1 MEGLVANQI
10 YDRSVERMN
19 AAGIDVSKGKSM
31 VSVLRPLGEVVA
43 KPFAVRHTG
52 SELKELADYLKSLDG
67 ETRVIMEHTGRY
79 YEPVAQFLHDAGL
92 YVSAVNPKLIKDYGN
107 NSLRKVKTDKADS
120 KKIAKYGLDNW
131 VELRQYASMDVIRYQ
146 LKTLNR
152 QHALYSKMKTA
163 MKNNLIALL
172 DQTYPGVNTLFD
184 SPVREDGTQKW
195 VDFVVPFWHVDCVR
209 GMSQASFTER
219 YHKWC
224 RRNGY
229 NFSSDKAA
237 EVYAGAKDQ
246 IAVMPKDDLTKR
258 LIRQAIDSLN
268 AVSKTVEQL
277 KAEMLQLAA
286 QLPEYPVVMEM
297 HGVGDSLGPQLMAEI
312 GDVTRFARR
321 GSITSFA
328 GVDPGANQ
336 SGTHEAQSVRTSK
349 SGPPELRKA
358 LFLVMDSLLKTMP
371 QDDPV
376 YRFMDKK
383 RAEGKPYLVYMTA
396 GANKFLRIYYG
407 KVKEYLAKPEDPS
420 EPTADK

>member
-1 MEGLVANQI
+1 
-10 YDRSVERMN
+10 MN
-19 AAGIDVSKGKSM
+19 AVGIDISKGKSM
-31 VSVLRPLGEVVA
+31 VSVMRPLGEVVA
-43 KPFAVRHTG
+43 KPFSVRHTG
-52 SELKELADYLKSLDG
+52 SELKELADYLKSLNG

-120 KKIAKYGLDNW
+120 RKIAKYGLDNW
-131 VELRQYASMDVIRYQ
+131 VELRQYASMDKIRYQ

-152 QHALYSKMKTA
+152 QCNLYTKTKTM

-172 DQTYPGVNTLFD
+172 DQTYPGVNALFG

-195 VDFVVPFWHVDCVR
+195 VDFAASFWHVDCVR
-209 GMSQASFTER
+209 NMSPAAFTER
-219 YHKWC
+219 YRKWC
-224 RRNGY
+224 KRHGY
-229 NFSSDKAA
+229 NFSSDRAA
-237 EVYAGAKDQ
+237 GIHAGAKDQ
-246 IAVMPKDDLTKR
+246 IAVMPKDDLTKM
-258 LIRQAIDSLN
+258 LIRQAIVSLN
-268 AVSKTVEQL
+268 AVSKTVEQM

-286 QLPEYPVVMEM
+286 QLPEYPVVMGM
-297 HGVGDSLGPQLMAEI
+297 HSVGDSLGPQLMAEI
-312 GDVTRFARR
+312 GDMTRFARR
-321 GSITSFA
+321 SSITSFA
-328 GVDPGANQ
+328 GVDPGTDQ
-336 SGTHEAQSVRTSK
+336 SGGHEAKSVPTSK

-358 LFLVMDSLLKTMP
+358 LFLVMDNLLKSMP

-407 KVKEYLAKPEDPS
+407 KVKEYLAKPEQPS
-420 EPTADK
+420 EPVSNERI

>member
-1 MEGLVANQI
+1 
-10 YDRSVERMN
+10 MN
-19 AAGIDVSKGKSM
+19 AVGIDISKGKSM
-31 VSVLRPLGEVVA
+31 VSVMRPLGEVVA
-43 KPFAVRHTG
+43 KPFSVRHTG
-52 SELKELADYLKSLDG
+52 SELKELADYLKSLKG

-107 NSLRKVKTDKADS
+107 NSLRKVKTGKADS
-120 KKIAKYGLDNW
+120 RKIAKYGLDNW
-131 VELRQYASMDVIRYQ
+131 VELRQYASMDKIRYQ

-152 QHALYSKMKTA
+152 QCNLYTKTKTM

-172 DQTYPGVNTLFD
+172 DQTYPGVNALFG

-195 VDFVVPFWHVDCVR
+195 VDFAASFWHVDCVR
-209 GMSQASFTER
+209 NMSPAAFTER
-219 YHKWC
+219 YRKWC
-224 RRNGY
+224 KRHGY
-229 NFSSDKAA
+229 NFSSDRAA
-237 EVYAGAKDQ
+237 GIHAGAKDQ
-246 IAVMPKDDLTKR
+246 IAVMPKDDLTKM
-258 LIRQAIDSLN
+258 LIRQAIVSLN
-268 AVSKTVEQL
+268 AVSKTVEQM

-286 QLPEYPVVMEM
+286 QLPEYPVVMGM
-297 HGVGDSLGPQLMAEI
+297 HSVGDSLGPQLMAEI

-321 GSITSFA
+321 SSITSFA
-328 GVDPGANQ
+328 GVDPGADQ
-336 SGTHEAQSVRTSK
+336 SGGHEAKSVPTSK

-358 LFLVMDSLLKTMP
+358 LFLVMDNLLKSMP

-407 KVKEYLAKPEDPS
+407 KVKEYLAKLEQPS
-420 EPTADK
+420 EPVSNERI

>member
-1 MEGLVANQI
+1 
-10 YDRSVERMN
+10 MN
-19 AAGIDVSKGKSM
+19 AVGIDISKGKSM
-31 VSVLRPLGEVVA
+31 VSVMRPLGEVVA
-43 KPFAVRHTG
+43 KPFSVRHTG
-52 SELKELADYLKSLDG
+52 SELKELADYLKSLKG

-120 KKIAKYGLDNW
+120 RKIAKYGLDNW
-131 VELRQYASMDVIRYQ
+131 VELRQYASMDKIRYQ

-152 QHALYSKMKTA
+152 QCNLYTKTKTM

-172 DQTYPGVNTLFD
+172 DQTYPGVNALFG

-195 VDFVVPFWHVDCVR
+195 VDFAASFWHVDCVR
-209 GMSQASFTER
+209 NMSPAAFTER
-219 YHKWC
+219 YRKWC
-224 RRNGY
+224 KRHGY
-229 NFSSDKAA
+229 NFSSDRAA
-237 EVYAGAKDQ
+237 GIHAGAKDQ
-246 IAVMPKDDLTKR
+246 IAVMPKDDLTKM
-258 LIRQAIDSLN
+258 LIRQAIVSLN
-268 AVSKTVEQL
+268 AVSKTVEQM

-286 QLPEYPVVMEM
+286 QLPEYPVVMGM
-297 HGVGDSLGPQLMAEI
+297 HSVGDSLGPQLMAEI

-321 GSITSFA
+321 SSITSFA
-328 GVDPGANQ
+328 GVDPGADQ
-336 SGTHEAQSVRTSK
+336 SGGHEAKSVPTSK

-358 LFLVMDSLLKTMP
+358 LFLVMDNLLKSMP

-407 KVKEYLAKPEDPS
+407 KVKEYLAKLEQPS
-420 EPTADK
+420 EPVSNERI

>member
-1 MEGLVANQI
+1 
-10 YDRSVERMN
+10 MN

-31 VSVLRPLGEVVA
+31 VSVMRPLGEVVA
-43 KPFAVRHTG
+43 KPFTVCHTG

-120 KKIAKYGLDNW
+120 RKIAKYGLDNW
-131 VELRQYASMDVIRYQ
+131 VELRQYASMDKIRYQ

-152 QHALYSKMKTA
+152 QCNLYTKTKTM

-172 DQTYPGVNTLFD
+172 DQTYPGVNALFG

-195 VDFVVPFWHVDCVR
+195 VDFAASFWHVDCVR
-209 GMSQASFTER
+209 NMSPVAFTER
-219 YHKWC
+219 YRKWC
-224 RRNGY
+224 KRHGY
-229 NFSSDKAA
+229 NFSSDRAA
-237 EVYAGAKDQ
+237 GIHAGAKDQ
-246 IAVMPKDDLTKR
+246 IAVMPKDDLTKM
-258 LIRQAIDSLN
+258 LIRQAIVSLN
-268 AVSKTVEQL
+268 AVSKTVEQM

-286 QLPEYPVVMEM
+286 QLPEYPVVMGM
-297 HGVGDSLGPQLMAEI
+297 HSVGDSLGPQLMAEI

-321 GSITSFA
+321 SSITSFA
-328 GVDPGANQ
+328 GVDPGADQ
-336 SGTHEAQSVRTSK
+336 SGGHEAKSVPTSK

-358 LFLVMDSLLKTMP
+358 LFLVMDNLLKSMP

-407 KVKEYLAKPEDPS
+407 RVKEYLASLE
-420 EPTADK
+420 TAD

>member
-1 MEGLVANQI
+1 
-10 YDRSVERMN
+10 MN
-19 AAGIDVSKGKSM
+19 AVGIDISKGKSM
-31 VSVLRPLGEVVA
+31 VSVMRPLGEVVA
-43 KPFAVRHTG
+43 KPFSVRHTG
-52 SELKELADYLKSLDG
+52 SELKELADYLKSLNG

-120 KKIAKYGLDNW
+120 RKIAKYGLDNW
-131 VELRQYASMDVIRYQ
+131 VELRQYASMDKIRYQ

-152 QHALYSKMKTA
+152 QCNLYTKTKTM

-172 DQTYPGVNTLFD
+172 DQTYPGVNALFG

-195 VDFVVPFWHVDCVR
+195 VDFAASFWHVDCVR
-209 GMSQASFTER
+209 NMSPAAFTER
-219 YHKWC
+219 YRKWC
-224 RRNGY
+224 KRHGY
-229 NFSSDKAA
+229 NFSSDRAA
-237 EVYAGAKDQ
+237 GIHAGAKDQ
-246 IAVMPKDDLTKR
+246 IAVMPKDDLTKM
-258 LIRQAIDSLN
+258 LIRQAIVSLN
-268 AVSKTVEQL
+268 AVSKTVEQM

-286 QLPEYPVVMEM
+286 QLPEYPVVMGM
-297 HGVGDSLGPQLMAEI
+297 HSVGDSLGPQLMAEI

-321 GSITSFA
+321 SSITSFA
-328 GVDPGANQ
+328 GVDPGADQ
-336 SGTHEAQSVRTSK
+336 SGGHEAKSVPTSK

-358 LFLVMDSLLKTMP
+358 LFLVMDNLLKSMP

-383 RAEGKPYLVYMTA
+383 HAEGKPYLVYMTA

-407 KVKEYLAKPEDPS
+407 KVKEYLAKPEQPS
-420 EPTADK
+420 EPVSNERI